1 MLANRKS
8 VKNTNIFQEPL
19 LINPSLIILVMSD
32 FVQNIK
38 DVGFIDL
45 GLSNSVEFKTH

>member
-1 MLANRKS
+1 ML
-8 VKNTNIFQEPL
+8 KNTNIFQEL
-19 LINPSLIILVMSD
+19 VLINPSLLIILVMSD

-45 GLSNSVEFKTH
+45 SLSNSVEFKTH